1 MELVSKM
8 FWLLLAGGIG
18 TVARYVIT
26 NMMHSPSGAG
36 FPWGI
41 LAVNV
46 VGSFLFGVIWAISE
60 HWSGDMDQVRLI
72 LLVGF
77 MGGFTTFASFAFDN
91 ARLLRNADWIQSAG
105 NIFGQNVMAVV
116 AVFAGIA
123 FVRMI
128 GLFLERMN

>member
-77 MGGFTTFASFAFDN
+77 MGGFTTFASFAFD
-91 ARLLRNADWIQSAG
+91 LSLIH
-105 NIFGQNVMAVV
+105 I
-116 AVFAGIA
+116 
-123 FVRMI
+123 
-128 GLFLERMN
+128 